1 MTRGIIEPIGLEFEE
16 VVKKVVKKRPSG
28 ETEKHDKLKKEQV
41 RKSASPQ
48 VRKSASPQVRKSAS
62 PIRRDSSG

>member
-1 MTRGIIEPIGLEFEE
+1 MSRGIIEPLGLEFEKA
-16 VVKKVVKKRPSG
+16 VKKVVKKRSVG
-28 ETEKHDKLKKEQV
+28 KTEKHDRLKEGQV